1 LCPGSSRRF
10 KTDIQDFVNV
20 NTIDINAR
28 ISALREKSL
37 PLPPYGYI
45 NGVDVNKI
53 LGLSPNNSVNSNG
66 AIDSE
71 NDNGWTL
78 STRNRRN
85 AGINASSSGTSGNS
99 SHSPVGYPYDPN
111 FPDYGINNPNAGA
124 FPQYPADP
132 NFPDYTGHTN
142 LPGGSNY
149 TEYDP
154 NFPDY
159 YPWKNSSGQQVE
171 YDPNFPDYSRPK
183 NQSSGLFSFT
193 KKAKSVEVGPV
204 VVEPVLK

>member
-1 LCPGSSRRF
+1 MPKDTQLAEVTKYYRVFLNLLKLAKLDYQVCGERELFIYSV
-10 KTDIQDFVNV
+10 DIE
-20 NTIDINAR
+20 
-28 ISALREKSL
+28 SAVH
-37 PLPPYGYI
+37 I
-45 NGVDVNKI
+45 VNKM
-53 LGLSPNNSVNSNG
+53 GFVDSVTPNKLAG
-66 AIDSE
+66 EYE
-71 NDNGWTL
+71 NKGKP
-78 STRNRRN
+78 
-85 AGINASSSGTSGNS
+85 GINASSSGTSGNS